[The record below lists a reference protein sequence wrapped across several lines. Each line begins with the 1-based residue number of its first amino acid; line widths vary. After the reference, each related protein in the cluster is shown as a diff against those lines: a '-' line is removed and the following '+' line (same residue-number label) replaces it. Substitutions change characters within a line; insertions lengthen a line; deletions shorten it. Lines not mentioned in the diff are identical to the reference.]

1 MNKDKY
7 SLVTIMN
14 SERITYNAQY
24 HNSVFKEIT
33 FFTILRTDFND
44 NFNKVK
50 TSNSVFNAIYL
61 MQQQIAKFYEGFKS

>member
-14 SERITYNAQY
+14 SERIIYNAQY